1 MSKSKKE
8 SRKPEAE
15 VEPEPSSK
23 EPLLH
28 QNPSNK
34 VNLLDVALEE
44 SIESHIELVR
54 IGNDEIAVIPF
65 TADGVAVNIHFCSE
79 PEINSYVI
87 CNGPDC
93 LLCRIGRKQDSRIL
107 LPVYLPTAGCIGVLP
122 VSRLMRPHALFPQI
136 LPALSSGKNVVL
148 FITRQMAK
156 YTVSM
161 NELNED
167 SDGGEEVV
175 EQFTIDY
182 NAGRYDLTSVYLR
195 VDNKALS
202 EISEISK
209 MMALKGIRLDGDN

>member
-1 MSKSKKE
+1 MTTKKKPPKKE
-8 SRKPEAE
+8 EEKIKPA
-15 VEPEPSSK
+15 PDPK
-23 EPLLH
+23 E
-28 QNPSNK
+28 NPPPKNPPNK
-34 VNLLDVALEE
+34 VNLLDVASEE
-44 SIESHIELVR
+44 PIESHIELVR
-54 IGNDEIAVIPF
+54 IGNDEVAVIPF
-65 TADGVAVNIHFCSE
+65 TADGVAVDLHYCQE
-79 PEINSYVI
+79 TEINSYVI

-107 LPVYLPTAGCIGVLP
+107 LPVYLPTAGYIGVLP

-167 SDGGEEVV
+167 SDGGEEVI

-182 NAGRYDLTSVYLR
+182 NARHYDLTSVYLR

-202 EISEISK
+202 EVSEISK
-209 MMALKGIRLDGDN
+209 MMALKGIRLDGDS